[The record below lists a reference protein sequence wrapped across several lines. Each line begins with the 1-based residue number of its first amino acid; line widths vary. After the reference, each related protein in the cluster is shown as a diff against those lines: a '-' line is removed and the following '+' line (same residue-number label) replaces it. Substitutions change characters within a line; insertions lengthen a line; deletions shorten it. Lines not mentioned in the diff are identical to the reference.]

1 MSNDGLREYH
11 IGKTLGQGSTATV
24 KLVTHVLTNEKYAM
38 KIFNSLKTNRS
49 ILPEPKFSNNQ
60 DIYVNKLDYFDAI
73 RTPEATPCFKLEI
86 QLLLR
91 LNHPNIIK
99 VYQIIKRR
107 TDSIYIMDFACNGM
121 LLNKLNTRAYI
132 PEPEAR
138 KYFRQLVSA
147 IDHCHLATIVH
158 RDIKL
163 ENLLLDANDN
173 LLVSDFGLATIA
185 DEEDSQEKVVVTLI
199 DRIFAGHKLM
209 RH

>member
-1 MSNDGLREYH
+1 MSNDGLHEYQ

-24 KLVTHVLTNEKYAM
+24 KLVMHVLTNEKYAM
-38 KIFNSLKTNRS
+38 KIFNSQKTNRS
-49 ILPEPKFSNNQ
+49 IRPEPNFSNNH
-60 DIYVNKLDYFDAI
+60 DINVNKLDYYDTC
-73 RTPEATPCFKLEI
+73 RTPETTPLFKLEI

-91 LNHPNIIK
+91 LHHPNIIK

-107 TDSIYIMDFACNGM
+107 TDCIYIMDFACNGM

-147 IDHCHLATIVH
+147 IDHCHLSTIVH

-185 DEEDSQEKVVVTLI
+185 DKDSQEKVVVTFI
-199 DRIFAGHKLM
+199 DRIFVGRKLM